1 MKYNNSEMLKAELLA
16 EIASAVRQQDSAK
29 IYDATERLRRFESL
43 MQEAYSLAK
52 PQKSG
57 FHSNSNVSPSMK
69 VLAHEPSSGTNST
82 KERRE
87 RGERMRAEWINQIS
101 KLGKA
106 LTPIR
111 GALYR
116 NSQGDVVGIAC
127 ASERKQPNG
136 AWWLGLPDGKFQR
149 AVLLCAPSNGK
160 VFAVCLPRNFIDS
173 HSHHLSKSN
182 VGQRQFTIIK
192 RAEKFYLRLK
202 SNDPIEIT
210 SYIDKYS
217 NVA

>member
-1 MKYNNSEMLKAELLA
+1 MKNNDSEMLRTELLA
-16 EIASAVRQQDSAK
+16 EIASAARQQDSAK

-43 MQEAYSLAK
+43 MQEAYSLAR
-52 PQKSG
+52 PQKPSFEPNG
-57 FHSNSNVSPSMK
+57 NVSPSIK
-69 VLAHEPSSGTNST
+69 NLAHETSSDTNT
-82 KERRE
+82 VKERRA
-87 RGERMRAEWINQIS
+87 RGERIRAEWINQIS

-106 LTPIR
+106 LMPIR

-116 NSQGDVVGIAC
+116 NTQGDVVGIAC
-127 ASERKQPNG
+127 ASERKHPNG
-136 AWWLGLPDGKFQR
+136 VWWLGLPDGKFHR
-149 AVLLCAPSNGK
+149 AALLCVPSNGK

-173 HSHHLSKSN
+173 YSHLLSKSN